1 MKKEKQKYKFSVNF
15 NLKNSDD
22 KSKKETLIF
31 VLCRWDNVKIKLST
45 KENVLPSNWDKSK
58 QKVKDVLSAPN
69 NAVINERLKN
79 IDEVLKKNFKNFI
92 DKYDRKPSKDE
103 LKSLF
108 DLEYFQKMPQFK
120 KVKVKSILEHFDD
133 YINTI
138 KSTTANS
145 TVQKYQQAKDNF
157 IEFQKL
163 KKRIYNPEMIDLDFR
178 NDYVEYL
185 IEIKKYAP
193 TTVYRKMKFLKTVL
207 FFMESLE
214 VKVNPFIHND
224 KFLTKDGKVDN
235 IALTEKELAEI
246 ESLDLSKNK
255 RLEQV
260 RDLFLIACYTG
271 QRFSD
276 LNKIDKNNIIDDEYI
291 SIRQQKTKEPLT
303 LPLLNSVRK
312 VLIKYDYRLPKISN
326 VKFNEYIK
334 EVAEKCD
341 TLQKAFSSEKA
352 TPRYKMVSSH
362 TARRT
367 FVTLNY
373 AKGIDLDTLK
383 IGTGHKQT
391 KTLHTYIF
399 MNDTQKADLLR
410 DKLEPKKEPQPKAKV
425 ININKASNQ

>member
-1 MKKEKQKYKFSVNF
+1 MIRLNFVLKETKAE
-15 NLKNSDD
+15 
-22 KSKKETLIF
+22 KETLI
-31 VLCRWDNVKIKLST
+31 VCAIRMDNKRFNLST
-45 KENVLPSNWDKSK
+45 KRKVNPKYWDNDKQRIKSTINVSNCNEINKE
-58 QKVKDVLSAPN
+58 LSTIKEILEAIYN
-69 NAVINERLKN
+69 
-79 IDEVLKKNFKNFI
+79 NFI
-92 DKYDRKPSKDE
+92 NKYDRKPSKDE
-103 LKSLF
+103 LKNLF
-108 DLEYFQKMPQFK
+108 DLEYFQKIPQFK
-120 KVKVKSILEHFDD
+120 KVKVKSILDYFDD

-138 KSTTANS
+138 KSITTNS
-145 TVQKYQQAKDNF
+145 TVQKYQQAKNNF
-157 IEFQKL
+157 EDFQKL
-163 KKRIYNPEMIDLDFR
+163 KKRIYNPEMINLDFR

-246 ESLDLSKNK
+246 ESLDLSNNK

-276 LNKIDKNNIIDDEYI
+276 LNKIDKSNIIDNNYI
-291 SIRQQKTKEPLT
+291 SIRQQKTKEPIT

-341 TLQKAFSSEKA
+341 TLHKAFSSEKT

-373 AKGIDLDTLK
+373 SKGIDLDTLK

-410 DKLEPKKEPQPKAKV
+410 DKLEPKEEPQSKAKV
-425 ININKASNQ
+425 ISINKASNQ

>member
-1 MKKEKQKYKFSVNF
+1 MIRLNFVLKETKAE
-15 NLKNSDD
+15 
-22 KSKKETLIF
+22 KETLI
-31 VLCRWDNVKIKLST
+31 VCAIRMDNKRFNLST
-45 KENVLPSNWDKSK
+45 K
-58 QKVKDVLSAPN
+58 QKVNPKYWDNNKQRVRSTINVSNYNEINKELSTIEN
-69 NAVINERLKN
+69 TLNSIYN
-79 IDEVLKKNFKNFI
+79 NFI
-92 DKYDRKPSKDE
+92 NQYDRTPLKDE
-103 LKSLF
+103 LKNHF
-108 DLEYFQKMPQFK
+108 DLEYFQQNPQFK
-120 KVKVKSILEHFDD
+120 KVVQKTILDYFDD
-133 YINTI
+133 YIETI
-138 KSTTANS
+138 STSVEES
-145 TVQKYQQAKDNF
+145 TVQKYIQAKNNF
-157 IEFQKL
+157 QEFQKL
-163 KKRIYNPEMIDLDFR
+163 KRRVYNTEMIDLKFR
-178 NDYVEYL
+178 NDYVNFL
-185 IEIKKYAP
+185 INVKNYAP
-193 TTVYRKMKFLKTVL
+193 TTVYRKMKFLRTVL
-207 FFMESLE
+207 YFIKEQGIT
-214 VKVNPFIHND
+214 VNPFLDNS
-224 KFLTKDGKVDN
+224 KFLTKNVEVDN

-246 ESLDLSKNK
+246 ESLDLSNNK

-276 LNKIDKNNIIDDEYI
+276 LNKIDKNNIIDNNYI
-291 SIRQQKTKEPLT
+291 SIRQQKTKEAIT

-341 TLQKAFSSEKA
+341 TLHKAFSSEKT

-373 AKGIDLDTLK
+373 SKGIDLDTLK